1 MENNFLK
8 LNERDLLLKVPKKY
22 YFEEQGNKF
31 IYNSLANNK
40 VIALAN
46 SLNDSIVEVKKQKLF
61 NKKNMSFISR
71 NGEDIGWVHLKNSKK
86 LFRLPNVQGKFN
98 NISKPID
105 TDENLK
111 NLVNGIIKASY
122 IFFEENE
129 PILLVNKI
137 GSNMYGKLHA
147 NDFYRAQMPGTN
159 LNISI
164 DRNTMLYK
172 DSQFSRSVKQLEK
185 NTVCKVILY
194 FENLNELRIQLN
206 GKLYWIKKN
215 HRITKSHSEI
225 EDINYELVD
234 MLVYLKEL
242 NKKNNILIHNQNNKL
257 KNIESNIEI
266 SNDLQKFYLKK
277 YVGDI
282 YESE

>member
-8 LNERDLLLKVPKKY
+8 LNERDLLLKIPKKY

-31 IYNSLANNK
+31 IYNSLVNNK
-40 VIALAN
+40 VIALSN
-46 SLNDSIVEVKKQKLF
+46 TLNGSIVEVKKQKLF
-61 NKKNMSFISR
+61 NKKSMSFVSR
-71 NGEDIGWVHLKNSKK
+71 NGEDIGWVHLENSKR

-98 NISKPID
+98 NISKPVE

-111 NLVNGIIKASY
+111 DLVNRIIKASY
-122 IFFEENE
+122 IFFEDNE

-137 GSNMYGKLHA
+137 GSNMYKKLHA
-147 NDFYRAQMPGTN
+147 NDFYRAQVPNTP

-164 DRNTMLYK
+164 DKNTMLYK
-172 DSQFSRSVKQLEK
+172 NSHFSRDVRQLEK
-185 NTVCKVILY
+185 DTVCKVILY
-194 FENLNELRIQLN
+194 FENLNELRIQIN
-206 GKLYWIKKN
+206 DKLYWIKKD
-215 HRITKSHSEI
+215 HRITKNHLEI

-242 NKKNNILIHNQNNKL
+242 DKKNNILIQNQNNKL

-266 SNDLQKFYLKK
+266 SNDFQKFYLKK
-277 YVGDI
+277 YIGDI
-282 YESE
+282 YESK